1 MKRKVCE
8 LVLIVIFYLL
18 QVSVGRVIAVANIVP
33 NFLIILPIIFGF
45 LKGRNE
51 GMFVGFFAGVMYDL
65 YFSSLFGF
73 TALCFVY
80 IGYYAGFFYEKY
92 EKYEILIPMAM
103 VLVFD
108 FVYEFLCYIGNFLL
122 HNRLN
127 AGFFISRIII
137 PEVVYTCLCTLIL
150 YKLLAYINDK
160 LDTVKTKKRG
170 VNFDEGSIWLYF
182 KYY

>member
-1 MKRKVCE
+1 M
-8 LVLIVIFYLL
+8 
-18 QVSVGRVIAVANIVP
+18 GRVIAVANIVP

-65 YFSSLFGF
+65 FFSSLFGF

-92 EKYEILIPMAM
+92 EKYEILIPVGM

-108 FVYEFLCYIGNFLL
+108 LLILSIIYLPYKYIGNFLL

-127 AGFFISRIII
+127 AGFFISRIIL
-137 PEVVYTCLCTLIL
+137 PEVVYTCFCTLIL
-150 YKLLAYINDK
+150 YKLLAFINDK

-170 VNFDEGSIWLYF
+170 VNFDEGSI
-182 KYY
+182 